1 VQPQYKSV
9 LVHRPGLELHYTNFV
24 EIMAPMLRVDALEHV
39 LHTMDTDECKSGWG
53 LDQLWPTM
61 LDFSNIA
68 VIDATPLTHTRPQ
81 NAFNVNSSFYTTY
94 KIDPQREAYDLQRRF
109 RFADFRKRSFLEVVA
124 RARAAPVAAPAQA
137 APVAAPAQAAQV
149 AASADDAARSTAPSA
164 APTAPS
170 AASTAPSAASTASSA
185 APTASSAAPSDK
197 TARPPVPS
205 AAPGEEPVAA
215 ADSY

>member
-1 VQPQYKSV
+1 MQPQYKSI

-39 LHTMDTDECKSGWG
+39 LHTMDTEECKSGWG

-109 RFADFRKRSFLEVVA
+109 RFADFRKRSFLEVAA
-124 RARAAPVAAPAQA
+124 RARAAPVAAS
-137 APVAAPAQAAQV
+137 AQAAQV
-149 AASADDAARSTAPSA
+149 AASDDEAARSTAPSA
-164 APTAPS
+164 APTAS
-170 AASTAPSAASTASSA
+170 GAAAPTAPSAAAPRRA
-185 APTASSAAPSDK
+185 A
-197 TARPPVPS
+197 PS
-205 AAPGEEPVAA
+205 AAPGEEPVATSGPPIA
-215 ADSY
+215 SS

>member
-1 VQPQYKSV
+1 VQPQYKSI

-39 LHTMDTDECKSGWG
+39 LHTMDTEECKSGWG

-109 RFADFRKRSFLEVVA
+109 RFADFRKRSFLEVAA
-124 RARAAPVAAPAQA
+124 RARAAPVAAS
-137 APVAAPAQAAQV
+137 AQAAQV
-149 AASADDAARSTAPSA
+149 AASDDEAARSTAPSA
-164 APTAPS
+164 APTAS
-170 AASTAPSAASTASSA
+170 GAAAPTAPSAAAPTAPSAA
-185 APTASSAAPSDK
+185 APTAPSAAAPPDE
-197 TARPPVPS
+197 ARPPAPS
-205 AAPGEEPVAA
+205 AAPGEEPVATSGPPIA
-215 ADSY
+215 SS